1 MEKKYQ
7 ICCISHGRWENV
19 KSIHEKFGT
28 DDIVWFVKDAHD
40 ADQYIRNGA
49 KQVKQSGSLMDSRNS
64 ALEYC
69 FKLKLICVQLSDDL
83 EKITVNDFTGKRTGI
98 TVTALEAIEDMIP
111 ALLESKCLF
120 AGLPP
125 TDNPF
130 FALNEFEND
139 KFIVGDFILVKPC
152 PFKFDSNLKLKEDY
166 DYTLQHISEAWGT
179 LRFGKYLAS
188 FKHYKNKGGAVDY
201 RTTELEQKTI
211 KQLQEKWGE
220 CIRLNPKRENE
231 ILLAKNCKQILTSNQ
246 GSLF

>member
-1 MEKKYQ
+1 MEKIYQ

-19 KSIHEKFGT
+19 SEIHKKFGT
-28 DDIVWFVKDAHD
+28 NDVLWFVKDSHD

-69 FKLKLICVQLSDDL
+69 FKLGLICVQLSDDL
-83 EKITVNDFTGKRTGI
+83 EKISVNDFTGKRTGE
-98 TVTALEAIEDMIP
+98 TVTAIEAIEDIMP
-111 ALLESKCLF
+111 YFLNSKPLF

-130 FALNEFEND
+130 FALKKFEYD
-139 KFIVGDFILVKPC
+139 KFIVGDFIFVKPC
-152 PFKFDSNLKLKEDY
+152 LFKFDNNLKLKEDY
-166 DYTLQHISEAWGT
+166 DYTLRNISEGFGT
-179 LRFGKYLAS
+179 LRFGKYLAT

-211 KQLQEKWGE
+211 KQLKEKWGE
-220 CIRLNPKRENE
+220 CIKLNPKRENE
-231 ILLAKNCKQILTSNQ
+231 ILLAKNCKEILCSNQ
-246 GSLF
+246 QSLF